1 MLISPH
7 RLLKLLADPDAP
19 RPTLLDVRWQLGGR
33 PGREEYEEGHIAGA
47 SFVDLDAE
55 LAGSPGFGG
64 RHPLPTRK
72 VFQLAMRRAGVSSRR
87 AVIAYDGNTSAA
99 AARCWWLLRYFG
111 HPDVSVL
118 DGGFAA
124 WTAAGGAVEAG
135 SGAVPPEGDFV
146 AGPAAMPLLGA
157 AGAAELAHAG
167 VLLDAR
173 APERFRGEHELVDP
187 VAGHIPGA
195 RNLPA
200 GELLDASGRFLEPAR
215 LQEKFERAGVR
226 RGAAVGAYC
235 GSGVNAAHTV
245 LALELAGLA
254 GALYAGSWSEWITDP
269 RRPVALG
276 RGRFQSPHPA

>member
-1 MLISPH
+1 MLISP
-7 RLLKLLADPDAP
+7 RGLLKLLADPAAP

-47 SFVDLDAE
+47 VFVDLDAE
-55 LAGSPGFGG
+55 LAGSPGSGG
-64 RHPLPTRK
+64 RHPLPTREA
-72 VFQLAMRRAGVSSRR
+72 FQLAMRRAGVSGRR
-87 AVIAYDGNTSAA
+87 AVVAYDANTSAA

-124 WTAAGGAVEAG
+124 WTAAGGAVEAEL
-135 SGAVPPEGDFV
+135 GAVPREGDFV
-146 AGPAAMPLLGA
+146 AGPGAMPLLDA

-173 APERFRGEHELVDP
+173 APERFRGERELIDP

-200 GELLDASGRFLEPAR
+200 GQLLDASGRFLDPAR
-215 LQEKFERAGVR
+215 LRERFDRAGINGDV
-226 RGAAVGAYC
+226 AVGAYC
-235 GSGVNAAHTV
+235 GSGVNAAHMV
-245 LALELAGLA
+245 LALELAGLD
-254 GALYAGSWSEWITDP
+254 GALYVGSWSEWISDP
-269 RRPVALG
+269 ARPVA
-276 RGRFQSPHPA
+276 RGS